1 MQEKD
6 MVYDILSNL
15 NSSLN
20 TYASMITQTNNP
32 QLRQELQQMRDSC
45 ETLQFNLYKIA
56 EQKGYYTPSQPASP
70 EQIQQIKSEMT
81 SSMTMQ

>member
-1 MQEKD
+1 
-6 MVYDILSNL
+6 
-15 NSSLN
+15 
-20 TYASMITQTNNP
+20 

-81 SSMTMQ
+81 SSMTIQ

>member
-6 MVYDILSNL
+6 MVYDALSDL

-20 TYASMITQTNNP
+20 TYASMISQTNNT

-45 ETLQFNLYKIA
+45 EKRQYDLYKVA
-56 EQKGYYTPSQPASP
+56 EQKGYYKPSQPATP
-70 EQIQQIKSEMT
+70 NEIQTVKSEMT
-81 SSMTMQ
+81 VSANMQ